1 MGKSN
6 LYSRTNIA
14 SLTSPSPTLR
24 AQPNPPTGL
33 AGFSPF
39 LAEDNMIGLSLWH
52 ELGLKHAMT
61 SDVAMDFLG
70 ALSVKDYVDR
80 RVRWIRVRKR
90 MTPIVATIL
99 EPFTESILCGLCGT
113 WAIARLFGATRSA
126 LFLVH
131 MAAWLFVD
139 LGVKKALE
147 TDVKGIGPPSGGPM
161 FIVAW
166 LLREVMALPIFVY
179 GVTSSDVVWR
189 GRRYTIMAS
198 GEHAKGEFAEC
209 RRSETRRRLA
219 GSCLERAVDPG
230 YALHLRARMGS

>member
-6 LYSRTNIA
+6 LYSRANIA

-39 LAEDNMIGLSLWH
+39 LAEDNMIALSLWH

-70 ALSVKDYVDR
+70 ALSVKDYIDR
-80 RVRWIRVRKR
+80 RVRWIRVRKK
-90 MTPIVATIL
+90 MTPIVATL
-99 EPFTESILCGLCGT
+99 TEPFTESIVCGVCGA
-113 WAIARLFGATRSA
+113 WAIARLFGATKSA

-147 TDVKGIGPPSGGPM
+147 TDVKDIGPPSGGPI
-161 FIVAW
+161 FIMAW
-166 LLREVMALPIFVY
+166 MLREIMALPIWVY
-179 GVTSSDVVWR
+179 GITSSDVVWR
-189 GRRYTIMAS
+189 GRRYKILAS
-198 GEHAKGEFAEC
+198 GELGTMRRAEC
-209 RRSETRRRLA
+209 RRSEMRRRGLLGGCA
-219 GSCLERAVDPG
+219 VGRAVG
-230 YALHLRARMGS
+230 AGHASTL